1 MCTIT
6 HCASAAP
13 YVKCFAM
20 GQTEFERIVR
30 ELLDL
35 LDQQVAA
42 IAGRNY
48 NDFTRDEVDAYQCR
62 KRRILEL
69 RTALDALIPPE

>member
-1 MCTIT
+1 
-6 HCASAAP
+6 
-13 YVKCFAM
+13 M
-20 GQTEFERIVR
+20 GPAEFQEIAR

-42 IAGRNY
+42 VVGRNF
-48 NDFTRDEVDAYQCR
+48 NDLSKDEADAYKSR

-69 RTALDALIPPE
+69 RWALDPSVPSR